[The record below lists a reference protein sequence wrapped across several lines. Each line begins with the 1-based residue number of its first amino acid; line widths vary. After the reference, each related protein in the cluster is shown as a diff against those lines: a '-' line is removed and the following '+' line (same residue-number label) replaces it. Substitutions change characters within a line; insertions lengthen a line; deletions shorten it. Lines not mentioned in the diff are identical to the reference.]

1 MKDKDGNLI
10 APNILIVDDDIVN
23 IFVLGALL
31 KKENR
36 RYDSAMNGT

>member
-1 MKDKDGNLI
+1 MKDEDGNLI

-23 IFVLGALL
+23 IYVLGALL

-36 RYDSAMNGT
+36 GYDSAMNGT